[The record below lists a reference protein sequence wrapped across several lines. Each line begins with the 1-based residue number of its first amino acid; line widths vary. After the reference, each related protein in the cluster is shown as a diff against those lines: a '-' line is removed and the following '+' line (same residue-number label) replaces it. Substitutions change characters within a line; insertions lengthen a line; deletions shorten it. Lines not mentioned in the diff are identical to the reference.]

1 MTIKQ
6 QCENRIR
13 ELVPELQAKEW
24 RVIDNVAIGT
34 NHYKY
39 EIHLE
44 HILMAIEKV
53 KENNPIAKGRI
64 IKIDNKGELN
74 DIAIYSSGEIVG
86 TYYRP
91 EDDTTF
97 SGLFMDYDLSKSFSD
112 QSEEFYS
119 FLYNII
125 K

>member
-1 MTIKQ
+1 MTTKDKVK
-6 QCENRIR
+6 NRIIS
-13 ELVPELQAKEW
+13 LVPELKKHLSSST
-24 RVIDNVAIGT
+24 RVFGEYVFP
-34 NHYKY
+34 

-74 DIAIYSSGEIVG
+74 DIAVYSSGEIVG
-86 TYYRP
+86 TYYSP

-97 SGLFMDYDLSKSFSD
+97 TGLFIDYDLSKSFSD
-112 QSEEFYS
+112 QTEQFYEFLWS
-119 FLYNII
+119 II
-125 K
+125 TPQ